1 MGINAP
7 PISTPKST
15 ATATEEIPKIFLSP
29 RYSQSSILDAYW
41 LRCLEIQHSSSFFKA
56 PESDSTVAMPRNY
69 MGVSDFVKLGEK
81 IDKSVCG
88 EMLWEITDEETWER
102 WLPMRVQGGKIIIE
116 FRGIS

>member
-1 MGINAP
+1 
-7 PISTPKST
+7 
-15 ATATEEIPKIFLSP
+15 
-29 RYSQSSILDAYW
+29 
-41 LRCLEIQHSSSFFKA
+41 
-56 PESDSTVAMPRNY
+56 

-102 WLPMRVQGGKIIIE
+102 WLPVGVEGGKIIIE